1 MDSIESKKITAVIVT
16 YNRHKL
22 LERCIKAVLG
32 QKNISC
38 DVLIIDNGSTDGTA
52 DFIQNEYSGRRE
64 VLYINTGKN
73 TGGAGGFYI
82 GIREAVKLGYEYIW
96 MMDDDVIP
104 QETTLAM
111 LFTADQRLDGRWG
124 FLSSVAYWTDDSICR
139 MNIQK
144 RTIFRHIGPA
154 AYQEELVPIKMCSFV
169 SLLLKTSVVKE
180 VGLPIRE
187 YFIWTDDYEYTGR
200 ISRRYPCYMIPGSK
214 VCHSMQK
221 NIRPNFAVDDKKRFG
236 RYWYLYRNDVHCYRQ
251 YGLIGWSYIILK
263 DFYTILNILINSKE
277 RKKDKIKVMIQG
289 FLEGVRFNPR
299 IEMMDKDGG

>member
-52 DFIQNEYSGRRE
+52 DFIWNEYGGRRE

-73 TGGAGGFYI
+73 TGGTGGFYI
-82 GIREAVKLGYEYIW
+82 GIREAVKRGYEYIW

-111 LFTADQRLDGRWG
+111 LFTADQRLNGRWG
-124 FLSSVAYWTDDSICR
+124 FLSSVAYWIDGNICR

-144 RTIFRHIGPA
+144 KTIFRHIGSA
-154 AYQEELVPIKMCSFV
+154 AYQEELMPIKMCSFV
-169 SLLLKTSVVKE
+169 SLLIKTSVVKE

-200 ISRRYPCYMIPGSK
+200 ISRLYPCYVIPGSQ

-221 NIRPNFAVDDKKRFG
+221 NIKPNLAVDDKKRFG

-251 YGLIGWSYIILK
+251 YGIQGWVYIILK
-263 DFYTILNILINSKE
+263 DMHAITNVLLHSK
-277 RKKDKIKVMIQG
+277 RDKILKIKIIIKG
-289 FLEGVRFNPR
+289 FLAGLKFFPDVEKW
-299 IEMMDKDGG
+299 ESD

>member
-1 MDSIESKKITAVIVT
+1 MDSLESKKIAAVIVT

-22 LERCIKAVLG
+22 LGRCIKAVLG

-52 DFIQNEYSGRRE
+52 DFVRNEYGGRRE

-73 TGGAGGFYI
+73 TGGAGGFCI
-82 GIREAVKLGYEYIW
+82 GIREAAKRGYEYIW

-104 QETTLAM
+104 KETALAM

-124 FLSSVAYWTDDSICR
+124 FLSSVAYWTDGSICR

-144 RTIFRHIGPA
+144 KTIFRHIGSA

-180 VGLPIRE
+180 AGLPIKE

-200 ISRRYPCYMIPGSK
+200 ISRGYPCYMIPGSK

-251 YGLIGWSYIILK
+251 YGIQGWVYILLK
-263 DFYTILNILINSKE
+263 DMLAIMNVLLHSKGNK
-277 RKKDKIKVMIQG
+277 RLKAGIIIKG
-289 FLEGVRFNPR
+289 FLAGLKFSPG
-299 IEMMDKDGG
+299 IEKWESV